1 MNDATKIKV
10 YTVNIDK
17 AIHFTL
23 GKPIQVIPH
32 RTNVA
37 YNYIF
42 IECCYIDNYY
52 YISIAV
58 TKSTS
63 DMTLTQI
70 STTADIYYIK

>member
-17 AIHFTL
+17 SIHFVL

-37 YNYIF
+37 YDYIF
-42 IECCYIDNYY
+42 IECCYINNYY
-52 YISIAV
+52 YISLDI
-58 TKSTS
+58 TMSLT

-70 STTADIYYIK
+70 STTTDIYYI